1 MKDFGRRLYVTGVS
15 ADTQVDDLRA
25 LFVKYTRIEPANINR
40 VDLNTA
46 LPAFV
51 IQFDALRDGELQRIS
66 SRLNSMYW
74 RGKEIH
80 VHVI

>member
-15 ADTQVDDLRA
+15 TDTQESDLRA
-25 LFVKYTRIEPANINR
+25 LFVKYTRIEPSNIQR
-40 VDLNTA
+40 VDLNTV

-51 IQFDALRDGELQRIS
+51 IHFDALRDGELQGIS